1 MEQLESVYRQKFKI
15 ISTEMETEGRKKED
29 KERREGG
36 KEEALSGTFLQA
48 FVIPELPPIS

>member
-29 KERREGG
+29 KERRE
-36 KEEALSGTFLQA
+36 
-48 FVIPELPPIS
+48 

>member
-1 MEQLESVYRQKFKI
+1 MHIDRNLKF

-36 KEEALSGTFLQA
+36 REGRSDTFLQA
-48 FVIPELPPIS
+48 FVVSPKLPPVS